1 MLHQIELTRSR
12 FHRQTLR
19 NSGRGEGKEVNGL
32 SFRPIF
38 AQTEY
43 VPHIRKSGTETIKVV
58 GKVNDDDDDNMTTMI
73 TKLG

>member
-1 MLHQIELTRSR
+1 MLHQIELTRSP
-12 FHRQTLR
+12 FHRQTLL
-19 NSGRGEGKEVNGL
+19 NSGRGEGKEVNGR
-32 SFRPIF
+32 SSSTIF

-73 TKLG
+73 MKLG